1 MSLTL
6 TLPTSHISASSNS
19 LLRSSGGVS
28 SLIHTARV
36 HSRLS
41 QFGVSHESAGATE
54 LQHLKWVSNDPVYA
68 PHGVTDAK
76 LDINLD
82 WAGVTSK
89 EPQPMRADLA
99 LLRNKD
105 VKWSSRAAGVEKQQ
119 QIKEWTQGNVCALSG
134 KQHSFHH
141 NRLRKKKKTGQEHL
155 APKYSVNLLWKY
167 HVLQSDLSI
176 VQLKM
181 TGSVNK
187 ALEDLLKLPTW
198 FYMNLWGACSSWNTE
213 PRDCVVTDC
222 WKWSRW
228 SILSNRSS
236 CAFTRNRTESQCR
249 GEETCKRDRSGLE
262 KGLWKGEWGFNRNSR
277 VPYRCGLSESLSHW
291 TALWASLTTRWC
303 WRTTAGTHKEPG
315 DQKGSGHGSFSTLW
329 HTQLNSRIQIFL
341 PRQHFIVSSWPH
353 FRNK

>member
-155 APKYSVNLLWKY
+155 APKSSVNLLWKY

-249 GEETCKRDRSGLE
+249 GEETCKKETDLALKRACGRVSGGLIETAEYLTDVVSQRAFLTERPYEHRWRLADAEEQQRAHIRNLE
-262 KGLWKGEWGFNRNSR
+262 TKKVLVM
-277 VPYRCGLSESLSHW
+277 VPFQHCG
-291 TALWASLTTRWC
+291 
-303 WRTTAGTHKEPG
+303 
-315 DQKGSGHGSFSTLW
+315 TL
-329 HTQLNSRIQIFL
+329 N
-341 PRQHFIVSSWPH
+341 
-353 FRNK
+353 